1 MARFFSI
8 LFCSV
13 LFAVSLTSCMSE
25 QERALKNSVDEYA
38 STLPQDVADGIAIDA
53 IEYEPSDSTVT
64 LTCNIENEIVSSTL
78 KHTTGAVKAVF
89 VPYLKTQKADNEML
103 RNIIAAKAKL
113 NCVFTHAGEEIG
125 SFTVESSEL

>member
-8 LFCSV
+8 VFFAA

-38 STLPQDVADGIAIDA
+38 STLPQDVAAGIVVNSIQ
-53 IEYEPSDSTVT
+53 YEPSDSTVT
-64 LTCNIENEIVSSTL
+64 LTCGIENEMVASTL

-103 RNIIAAKAKL
+103 RNIIAAEARL

-125 SFTVESSEL
+125 SFTVEPSEL